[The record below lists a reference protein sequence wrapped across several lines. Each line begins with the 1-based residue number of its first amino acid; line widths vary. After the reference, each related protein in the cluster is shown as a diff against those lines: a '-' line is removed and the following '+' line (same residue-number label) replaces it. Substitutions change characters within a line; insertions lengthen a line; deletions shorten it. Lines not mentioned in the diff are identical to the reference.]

1 MKYNYELDYS
11 RIKDLRIERKLKQ
24 KDIADILEIH
34 QTTYSKFEI
43 LDLVISIELLNKLSN
58 YYNVSLDYLLKLSD
72 IPIVNIIN
80 KELDIELI
88 GERLKKICKEKNL
101 SQRDLAINLGINN
114 SIINEYESGRK
125 LIPLI
130 YGYAI
135 CKKYNI
141 SIDYLYGKSNDK
153 DLSIA
158 VKL

>member
-24 KDIADILEIH
+24 KDIADFLNIH

-43 LDLVISIELLNKLSN
+43 LDLVIPIELLNKLSN
-58 YYNVSLDYLLKLSD
+58 YYNVSLDYLLKLSNTSN
-72 IPIVNIIN
+72 INIIN
-80 KELDIELI
+80 KELDINLI
-88 GERLKKICKEKNL
+88 GERLKKIRTENNL
-101 SQRDLAINLGINN
+101 SERDLAINLGINN

-130 YGYAI
+130 YSYAI

-141 SIDYLYGKSNDK
+141 SMDYLYGKSNEK
-153 DLSIA
+153 DLSVA
-158 VKL
+158 VKI